1 MHMCAGNRRSQ
12 KSYLSSSQA
21 SFLDWGIFDMTQICT
36 LNYIFNSW
44 ILTLTIHILLS
55 TVLKKKWIGSK
66 ASKMYLK
73 VSNKKWIIAFYGSL
87 YFTSEDNFYVLDL
100 TECEL
105 QVRKMFLGFI
115 KKSVLRGLTLQRAG
129 EITHL
134 HTPLLTPHWASQ
146 VVCPLM
152 R

>member
-1 MHMCAGNRRSQ
+1 
-12 KSYLSSSQA
+12 
-21 SFLDWGIFDMTQICT
+21 
-36 LNYIFNSW
+36 
-44 ILTLTIHILLS
+44 
-55 TVLKKKWIGSK
+55 
-66 ASKMYLK
+66 MYLK

-87 YFTSEDNFYVLDL
+87 YFTSEDNFYFLDL

-105 QVRKMFLGFI
+105 RVRKMFLGFI